1 MSESLFGNFEPD
13 DYWIGEGTTLSLT
26 DRQMKKWVCA
36 SQIKKKVRKGDRILH
51 GVGNRYTAGNAK
63 YRKEGVRRSSG
74 FYEHDDQADFY
85 HTHTGGGQNRGHRMS
100 EDYFRAAA
108 AVLERRG
115 SVACDDRWASWGS
128 SKNQ

>member
-1 MSESLFGNFEPD
+1 MLTWLGYNLTGYTREQKFNLN
-13 DYWIGEGTTLSLT
+13 IG
-26 DRQMKKWVCA
+26 
-36 SQIKKKVRKGDRILH
+36 
-51 GVGNRYTAGNAK
+51 YTAGNAK
-63 YRKEGVRRSSG
+63 YRQEGVRRSSG

-128 SKNQ
+128 RKNQ